1 MAPVSPLA
9 ARDDPATM
17 CQNSLDTYK
26 GRTLALGLGL
36 GMFALLAAGF
46 IYILFG
52 AYRRSQA
59 AYTCIKL
66 KHDIANSE
74 RSYFST
80 FADTLE
86 GRLNRLKADLRIYEH
101 YVGDVDRFL
110 PQESADL
117 ADRPMGPLPTNPFVV
132 GDDSSD
138 SEYGDPVVTT
148 ARAQPITP
156 VRSRQAS
163 IFSGGSSPR
172 PLIMTPGSSW
182 RSSSG
187 SGSSGKS
194 KSKSRRSSRSAAYL
208 EPPIEMKDLIAEAK
222 MTNIRADASLR
233 PPVELKNLA
242 PKATTPKGQA
252 KFWLRPL
259 GDAAHTPL
267 APSPLRQSFDHISE
281 TSVGDD
287 VDREHENDDAGS
299 TVSSLHTDER
309 ELHDDAYSTVS
320 SLHSDEEETTAP
332 RNRYQA
338 TAEDV
343 PDSPA
348 SYEARG

>member
-1 MAPVSPLA
+1 MAPVSHLA

-26 GRTLALGLGL
+26 GWTLALGLGL
-36 GMFALLAAGF
+36 AMFSLLAAGF
-46 IYILFG
+46 IFILFR

-59 AYTCIKL
+59 AYLCIKM

-80 FADTLE
+80 LANTLE
-86 GRLNRLKADLRIYEH
+86 GRLNRLNADLRIYEH

-117 ADRPMGPLPTNPFVV
+117 ADRPMGPFPTNPFIV
-132 GDDSSD
+132 GEDSSD

-163 IFSGGSSPR
+163 MFSGGSSPR

-187 SGSSGKS
+187 SGSTGKS
-194 KSKSRRSSRSAAYL
+194 KSKSRRSSSGAAYL
-208 EPPIEMKDLIAEAK
+208 EPPIEMRDLIAEAK

-259 GDAAHTPL
+259 GDTAHTPL

-287 VDREHENDDAGS
+287 VDREHEDDDAGS
-299 TVSSLHTDER
+299 TVSSIHADEG
-309 ELHDDAYSTVS
+309 ELHDDGAYSTVS

-332 RNRYQA
+332 RIRYQA
-338 TAEDV
+338 TVEDV
-343 PDSPA
+343 PDSPP
-348 SYEARG
+348 SH